1 MRMPSLNA
9 EASLYRS
16 GRQYRSAGKPTAM
29 TSINIRPALFPP
41 SRCIRACEFAQGC
54 ALTRCLCECEGGVY
68 SPYRSPGFPCGRCIF
83 E

>member
-9 EASLYRS
+9 EASLYKS
-16 GRQYRSAGKPTAM
+16 GRHYRAAVKPTAM
-29 TSINIRPALFPP
+29 ISISVRPELFPP
-41 SRCIRACEFAQGC
+41 PDCIRACEFARGC

-68 SPYRSPGFPCGRCIF
+68 SPFRSSRFPCGRCIF